1 MVFPAQAFSPDLER
15 EGPTP
20 IYQQLKE
27 WMRDQIVTGA
37 WSNNYKLQAEADLAV
52 IWEVS
57 RGTVRKAI
65 AELADEGL
73 LRRTHGRGTFVA
85 SDVLEQALANRM
97 ETFSE
102 DLIRRGI
109 PFTTVVLEQ
118 EIRSAD
124 AKTAGWFNTPV
135 GTPILCLKRVRLVD
149 GEPIILLHNYVLQ
162 SHCPG
167 IETMDFRQLRL
178 FEVLEEH
185 FHMEVKRG
193 RRTFQAIPADE
204 HVAARLDMPLAA
216 PVMYIEQQSYLTDGA
231 PVEVSNLWLRGD
243 RFKLSAEVQR
253 NQLAPAAISVS
264 VLTD

>member
-1 MVFPAQAFSPDLER
+1 MVLNTQAFNPDLER
-15 EGPTP
+15 EGPVP
-20 IYQQLKE
+20 IYQQLKD
-27 WMRDQIVTGA
+27 WMREQIVTGA
-37 WSNNYKLQAEADLAV
+37 WSHNHKLQAEADLAV

-109 PFTTVVLEQ
+109 PFTTEVLEQ
-118 EIRSAD
+118 EIVPAD
-124 AKTAGWFNTPV
+124 AKMAAWFKTAV
-135 GTPILCLKRVRLVD
+135 GTAILYLKRVRLVE
-149 GEPIILLHNYVLQ
+149 GEPLILLHNYVLM
-162 SHCPG
+162 SRCAG
-167 IETMDFRQLRL
+167 IETMDFEQLRL
-178 FEVLEEH
+178 FEALEEY
-185 FHMEVKRG
+185 FHLQVMQG
-193 RRTFQAIPADE
+193 RRTFQAVPADE
-204 HVAARLDMPLAA
+204 QVAALLDMPATA
-216 PVMYIEQQSYLTDGA
+216 PVMYIEQQSYLTGGA

-253 NQLAPAAISVS
+253 NRQAQNTISVS
-264 VLTD
+264 VLTQ